1 MSSNVI
7 RVVAVVFVV
16 LAIVLAIVAFRMSRN
31 YAQTASNAAAPQ
43 QAGGQPA
50 APQIQVVVA
59 TRPLL
64 ANQPISKDA
73 VALEPVQI
81 APKDYYANVDDVVG
95 RTPLIDIDAGA
106 PITPRFFKE
115 NNQLARLIPPG
126 DKAVSLKID
135 DVIGVGGFVRPGDV
149 VDVLLYLRNDQGNDV
164 KPAQARILLR
174 DALVLAYEDRIIAPP
189 AGTAGQKGQPGAG
202 QPQTP
207 GPHQRTVVVAVP
219 DADVTRVM
227 LGASIGELRLALHPA
242 APTQVAEAAAPPGAA
257 GTGPEGAP
265 APAPAEISGASLA
278 QNAAPPPTGPEAD
291 QPITMK
297 ELAAL
302 KKKLPKGAPAAV
314 IVYRGSARSTVYP

>member
-16 LAIVLAIVAFRMSRN
+16 LAIVLAIVAYRMSRN
-31 YAQTASNAAAPQ
+31 YAQTAATAAAPQ
-43 QAGGQPA
+43 QAGGQA
-50 APQIQVVVA
+50 AVPQIQVVVA
-59 TRPLL
+59 TKPLL
-64 ANQPISKDA
+64 ANQPIAKDD

-81 APKDYYANVDDVVG
+81 APKDYYANVDDVIG
-95 RTPLIDIDAGA
+95 RTPLVDIDAGA
-106 PITPRFFKE
+106 PVTPRFFKE

-135 DVIGVGGFVRPGDV
+135 DVIGVGGFVRPGDI
-149 VDVLLYLRNDQGNDV
+149 VDVLLYLRNDQSNDV
-164 KPAQARILLR
+164 NPAQARILLR
-174 DALVLAYEDRIIAPP
+174 DALVLAYDDRIVAAP
-189 AGTAGQKGQPGAG
+189 AGAAGQKGGSPQSPTA
-202 QPQTP
+202 QTP
-207 GPHQRTVVVAVP
+207 GPHQRTAIIAVP

-242 APTQVAEAAAPPGAA
+242 PTQLAEGS
-257 GTGPEGAP
+257 AP
-265 APAPAEISGASLA
+265 AQTQSAPPAPAEISGASLTP
-278 QNAAPPPTGPEAD
+278 NAPPPTGPEAD